1 MIYMIGPHWQL
12 GPVSKLY
19 ILHHQ
24 LKNPFYR
31 HSNSI
36 VSSATQRQLQT
47 KFTVD
52 QFTVELWRKYC
63 FIFPCFR
70 SLWSHCSLGRDA
82 CYFPDKL
89 SCYEKVCFFVFFS
102 QLVPVLSLPL
112 SSPRTGSKPWNSGVT
127 FWLLLES
134 PLHPAS
140 VTVANIVSF
149 TNNFLVYGL
158 DRCINT
164 IPGILLLALSPAS
177 EPNFGQHLHAIFKL
191 RSPNTNLNISPH
203 RWAPCWASFI
213 EFQPI

>member
-1 MIYMIGPHWQL
+1 MKSLFPGQGRLLFSRQTLVLREGLFFLFFFPSWSQSSVCPSPLL
-12 GPVSKLY
+12 GPAP
-19 ILHHQ
+19 
-24 LKNPFYR
+24 NPE
-31 HSNSI
+31 
-36 VSSATQRQLQT
+36 T
-47 KFTVD
+47 
-52 QFTVELWRKYC
+52 
-63 FIFPCFR
+63 P
-70 SLWSHCSLGRDA
+70 
-82 CYFPDKL
+82 
-89 SCYEKVCFFVFFS
+89 VF
-102 QLVPVLSLPL
+102 
-112 SSPRTGSKPWNSGVT
+112 T

-203 RWAPCWASFI
+203 R
-213 EFQPI
+213 